1 MNADNGLEAR
11 LVVMAENDLLMLM
24 FSNLAK
30 NGLGRYNLGF
40 NHVEWIEV
48 GGNLERKGWEE
59 CGVTL
64 LVFFNCSISLR
75 CTSLC
80 YSAFQA
86 AKVPLFSRTGPFLT
100 LPVRALSA
108 VNPFIFRYKWH
119 FLAGV
124 LFVALSTL
132 LAIFPAQLV
141 RYAFDLVNEGIDLYH
156 LYAGTQAQSGVYQ
169 LFGRNVLFYG
179 MVIIGLALL
188 RGIFLFFMR
197 QTLIVMSRHI
207 ENDQKNQI
215 YRHYQSLPLSFY
227 RRHSTGDLMSR
238 ISEDVSRVR
247 MYLGP
252 AIMYFLQLVLLFLLI
267 VPLMLMVNVKL
278 TLYTLLPLPVLS
290 VSIFYVNNLI
300 ERKSD
305 EIQRALSGMTTFV
318 QEAFSG
324 IRVLKSFVR
333 EADSHAQFAAASNEY
348 KEKSLSLNFVNS
360 LFFPLILFLVGLSTL
375 ITVWVGGQE
384 VIRGTI
390 TTGTIAEFLIYVN
403 LLTWPVTAL
412 GWTSSLVQRAE
423 ASQVRINEFLD
434 QKTDIVSRQN
444 VQRELVGDI
453 VFENVSFTY
462 QDTGIQA
469 LRNVSFRVR
478 PGQTLAVIGNTG
490 SGKSTVAALLC
501 RLYDVSAGEIKID
514 DTDVRDYS
522 LTALRGQIGYVPQD
536 VFLFSDTIRN
546 NINFGLDQPDE
557 ARMLQAA
564 RDADV
569 YENIQAFPEGFDTKV
584 GERGITLSGGQ
595 KQRVSMAR
603 ALVKEPKILILDDS
617 LSAVDTKTENVILG
631 SLQRIMAQRTCLI
644 ISHRVS
650 SVKLADE
657 ILVLDD
663 GVIVQHG
670 SHEAL
675 MAETNGLYR
684 ALYDRQLQTEE
695 A

>member
-1 MNADNGLEAR
+1 LGGEFFVLGLFAS
-11 LVVMAENDLLMLM
+11 LMP
-24 FSNLAK
+24 A
-30 NGLGRYNLGF
+30 
-40 NHVEWIEV
+40 
-48 GGNLERKGWEE
+48 
-59 CGVTL
+59 
-64 LVFFNCSISLR
+64 
-75 CTSLC
+75 
-80 YSAFQA
+80 
-86 AKVPLFSRTGPFLT
+86 
-100 LPVRALSA
+100 RALAA
-108 VNPFIFRYKWH
+108 VNSHIYRYKWH
-119 FLAGV
+119 FLGGV
-124 LFVALSTL
+124 LFVILSTL
-132 LAIFPAQLV
+132 LAIWPAQLV

-156 LYAGTQAQSGVYQ
+156 LFAGTSAQADVYHV
-169 LFGRNVLFYG
+169 FGRNVLFYG
-179 MVIIGLALL
+179 MLIIALALL

-197 QTLIVMSRHI
+197 QTLIVMSRLI
-207 ENDQKNQI
+207 ENDQKNEI
-215 YRHYQSLPLSFY
+215 YRHYQSLPLAFY

-252 AIMYFLQLVLLFLLI
+252 AIMYFLQLVLLFVLI

-278 TLYTLLPLPVLS
+278 TLLTVLPLPILS
-290 VSIFYVNNLI
+290 ITIFYINNLI
-300 ERKSD
+300 QRKSD
-305 EIQRALSGMTTFV
+305 EIQRALAAMTTFT

-333 EADSHAQFAAASNEY
+333 QQDSLEQFTAASNDY
-348 KEKSLSLNFVNS
+348 KDKSLSLNFVNA
-360 LFFPLILFLVGLSTL
+360 LFFPMIMFLVGISTVV
-375 ITVWVGGQE
+375 TVWIGGQE

-390 TTGTIAEFLIYVN
+390 TTGTIAEFIIYVN

-434 QKTDIVSRQN
+434 EKTDIVSRGN
-444 VQRELVGDI
+444 VQKSIAGDI
-453 VFENVSFTY
+453 VFDHVSFTY
-462 QDTGIQA
+462 PDTGIKA
-469 LRNVSFRVR
+469 LRDVSFRLKQ
-478 PGQTLAVIGNTG
+478 GHTLAIIGNTG

-501 RLYDVSAGEIKID
+501 RLYDVSSGDVRID
-514 DTDVRDYS
+514 GVDVRDYS
-522 LTALRGQIGYVPQD
+522 LTSLREQIGYVPQD
-536 VFLFSDTIRN
+536 VFLFSDSIRN

-557 ARMLQAA
+557 ARMTQAA
-564 RDADV
+564 KDADV
-569 YENIQAFPEGFDTKV
+569 YDNIIRFPEGFDTKV

-631 SLQRIMAQRTCLI
+631 ALQRIMKGRTSLL

-663 GVIVQHG
+663 GQIVQHG
-670 SHEAL
+670 SHAQL
-675 MAETNGLYR
+675 MAEEGGLYR
-684 ALYDRQLQTEE
+684 ALYERQLQTEE

>member
-1 MNADNGLEAR
+1 M
-11 LVVMAENDLLMLM
+11 
-24 FSNLAK
+24 
-30 NGLGRYNLGF
+30 
-40 NHVEWIEV
+40 
-48 GGNLERKGWEE
+48 
-59 CGVTL
+59 
-64 LVFFNCSISLR
+64 
-75 CTSLC
+75 
-80 YSAFQA
+80 
-86 AKVPLFSRTGPFLT
+86 
-100 LPVRALSA
+100 RALNA
-108 VNPFIFRYKWH
+108 TNKYLVRYRWH
-119 FLAGV
+119 SLGGL

-141 RYAFDLVNEGIDLYH
+141 RYAFDLVNEGIDLHH
-156 LYAGTQAQSGVYQ
+156 LYAGTRAQSGVYE

-179 MVIIGLALL
+179 LLIIGLALL

-197 QTLIVMSRHI
+197 QTLIVMSRLA
-207 ENDQKNQI
+207 ENDQKNEIFQ
-215 YRHYQSLPLSFY
+215 HYQTLPLSFY
-227 RRHSTGDLMSR
+227 RRNNTGDLMSR

-247 MYLGP
+247 MYMGP
-252 AIMYFLQLVLLFLLI
+252 GIMYFLQLVVLFLLI

-278 TLYTLLPLPVLS
+278 TIYTLLPLPVLS
-290 VSIFYVNNLI
+290 ITIFYVNNLI

-305 EIQRALSGMTTFV
+305 EIQKALSGMTTFV

-333 EADSHAQFAAASNEY
+333 EADSHQQFARASNDY
-348 KEKSLSLNFVNS
+348 KDKALSLNFVNS
-360 LFFPLILFLVGLSTL
+360 LFFPLILFLVGLSTI

-390 TTGTIAEFLIYVN
+390 TTGSIAEFLIYVN

-434 QKTDIVSRQN
+434 QKTDLVSRQSIE
-444 VQRELVGDI
+444 REIQGDI

-462 QDTGIQA
+462 PDTGIRA
-469 LRNVSFRVR
+469 LQDVSFRVR
-478 PGQTLAVIGNTG
+478 PGQTLAIIGNTG
-490 SGKSTVAALLC
+490 SGKSTIAALLC
-501 RLYDVSAGEIKID
+501 RLYDVSAGAIKID
-514 DTDVRDYS
+514 GTDLRDYALTS
-522 LTALRGQIGYVPQD
+522 LREQIGYVPQD
-536 VFLFSDTIRN
+536 VFLFSDTIRH
-546 NINFGLDQPDE
+546 NINFGLDADRADE
-557 ARMLQAA
+557 ARMRQAA

-569 YENIQAFPEGFDTKV
+569 YDNIMRFPEGFDTKV

-617 LSAVDTKTENVILG
+617 LSAVDTNTENVILN
-631 SLQRIMAQRTCLI
+631 SLQRIMRGRTSLI

-663 GVIVQHG
+663 GRIVQHG
-670 SHEAL
+670 PHETL
-675 MAETNGLYR
+675 MAEADGLYR
-684 ALYDRQLQTEE
+684 ALYERQLQTEE
-695 A
+695 V

>member
-1 MNADNGLEAR
+1 MLGCNAKRRFTANA
-11 LVVMAENDLLMLM
+11 
-24 FSNLAK
+24 
-30 NGLGRYNLGF
+30 GRTIAACYRRNVAAVPKDSAG
-40 NHVEWIEV
+40 
-48 GGNLERKGWEE
+48 
-59 CGVTL
+59 
-64 LVFFNCSISLR
+64 SLR
-75 CTSLC
+75 RCPLRNGVSRYRPQKYPYFPRLPPQNLPRV
-80 YSAFQA
+80 SALA
-86 AKVPLFSRTGPFLT
+86 
-100 LPVRALSA
+100 A

-119 FLAGV
+119 FLGGV

-156 LYAGTQAQSGVYQ
+156 LYAGTQAQTEVYG

-179 MVIIGLALL
+179 LLIIGLALL

-197 QTLIVMSRHI
+197 QTLIVMSRLI

-215 YRHYQSLPLSFY
+215 YQHYQSLPLSFY

-238 ISEDVSRVR
+238 ISEDVGRVR

-252 AIMYFLQLVLLFLLI
+252 AIMYFMQLVLLFVLI
-267 VPLMLMVNVKL
+267 VPLMLLVNVKL
-278 TLYTLLPLPVLS
+278 TLYTLAPLPLLS

-300 ERKSD
+300 EKKSD
-305 EIQRALSGMTTFV
+305 EIQRALAGMTTFV

-333 EADSHAQFAAASNEY
+333 QADSHAQFSQASNHY

-360 LFFPLILFLVGLSTL
+360 LFFPLILFLVGLSTI

-390 TTGTIAEFLIYVN
+390 TTGSIAEFLIYVN

-423 ASQVRINEFLD
+423 ASQARINEFLD
-434 QKTDIVSRQN
+434 VKTDIVSR
-444 VQRELVGDI
+444 RDI
-453 VFENVSFTY
+453 VHNMQGAIVFDNVSFTY
-462 QDTGIQA
+462 PDTGIRA
-469 LRNVSFRVR
+469 LQHVSFRIQ

-501 RLYDVSAGEIKID
+501 RLYDTTEGSIRID
-514 DTDVRDYS
+514 DIDVRDYALSS
-522 LTALRGQIGYVPQD
+522 LRDQIGYVPQD
-536 VFLFSDTIRN
+536 VFLFSDTIRQ
-546 NINFGLDQPDE
+546 NINFGLDDPDE

-569 YENIQAFPEGFDTKV
+569 YDNIMAFPDTFDTKV

-595 KQRVSMAR
+595 KQRVSIAR

-617 LSAVDTKTENVILG
+617 LSAVDTKTENAILG
-631 SLQRIMAQRTCLI
+631 ALQRIMAQRTSLI

-670 SHEAL
+670 THDAL
-675 MAETNGLYR
+675 MADAEGLYR
-684 ALYDRQLQTEE
+684 ALYERQLQTEDV
-695 A
+695 